1 MKKKRITKKTA
12 EAIFKKIAGTSKG
25 MENLSDDVRDMWK
38 IKMGMIAVY
47 CSYEGIYSTFG
58 IRRDGEHIKV
68 YIEIEEAASQ
78 TLYLDPETLETD
90 NMYTIDQALRQE
102 KENIKEY
109 LDEQGLVP
117 VPTIEAAEAGIK
129 ALYL

>member
-25 MENLSDDVRDMWK
+25 MENLSDHVRDMWK

-68 YIEIEEAASQ
+68 YIEIEEVCKSD
-78 TLYLDPETLETD
+78 LVFDPETLETD

>member
-90 NMYTIDQALRQE
+90 NMYTINQALRQE

-117 VPTIEAAEAGIK
+117 VPAIEATEAGIK